1 MNQSST
7 SSMPFRTSSDTVS
20 RRLGDAAVLIRLS
33 TNRIYELNSTGARL
47 WDLLQGD
54 RSLDDIV
61 DTLCNEFDGPSAT
74 IRADV
79 DELLQQLTAE
89 GLVHQQ

>member
-1 MNQSST
+1 MNPSST
-7 SSMPFRTSSDTVS
+7 LFMPFKTSSDTVS

-47 WDLLQGD
+47 WDLLQTA

-61 DTLCNEFDGPSAT
+61 ETLCGEFDGAPAT

-79 DELLQQLTAE
+79 EELLQRLTAE
-89 GLVHQQ
+89 GLVHHQ